1 MNINRL
7 FSTKER
13 VEILNHVIYLNR
25 EFGVIETA
33 KKTRL
38 SKGLV
43 SKYFEILVNEDVLLK
58 RGTKYIINNNGIV
71 KGIRIL
77 LNLQKMDPKL
87 FRKHRFVRAVG
98 LYGSCSKGTNIVDS
112 DVDLWIKVDKAN
124 DEDLSRLTASLR
136 KKIEN
141 LKILILTNEK
151 IKQLKEKDP
160 LFYHSLYFGSIVL
173 YGEEDEI

>member
-13 VEILNHVIYLNR
+13 VNILKQIIYLEK

-33 KKTRL
+33 KKLNL

-43 SKYFEILVNEDVLLK
+43 SKYFEILIHENVLRK
-58 RGTKYIINNNGIV
+58 KGIKFIIANHNLV
-71 KGIRIL
+71 KGIRIM
-77 LNLQKMDPKL
+77 LNIQNIKPSL
-87 FRKHRFVRAVG
+87 FKKYEFVRAVG
-98 LYGSCSKGTNIVDS
+98 LYGSCTKGTNTINS
-112 DVDLWIKVDKAN
+112 DVDLWIKVEKASDEDKA
-124 DEDLSRLTASLR
+124 RLTAEVR
-136 KKIEN
+136 KKIDN
-141 LKILILTNEK
+141 VKIVLLTKEK
-151 IKQLKEKDP
+151 IQLLKEKDP